1 MLMVISLTG
10 SLLMGVVP
18 LIQESLTLHAVTLLF
33 LTLLPLKQTLWE
45 KIRDQLICD
54 Q

>member
-1 MLMVISLTG
+1 MLMVISLTA

-18 LIQESLTLHAVTLLF
+18 LIQVSLTLHAVTLLF